1 MSTRRSRSR
10 RDSGDDAA
18 PQSADEGRDVGD
30 GEETDVRDVLR
41 ELESGGCNLLVVGDA
56 PRHHFTR
63 ASASLLGGTD
73 ERRYRLLAITDA
85 SKQSVAERLPDPD
98 QTPGSFAETTSI
110 VNHASPPRSIAADVE
125 GSALGLDGVAETRVV
140 DPQLGGLQ
148 AKLVEAMATFDR
160 HAGGLAPR
168 ELRVGLDSLD
178 ALLEHYD
185 DGVVRRGVRVITGY
199 VEDYDG
205 MGHYVLPQPYESDRA
220 RSLAGEFD
228 AIVEIRAV
236 DPATHDHDAEER
248 WHVPDRG
255 VTTGWM
261 PL

>member
-1 MSTRRSRSR
+1 MSTRSSRSR
-10 RDSGDDAA
+10 GDAGDAA
-18 PQSADEGRDVGD
+18 PRSTDDGNDVH
-30 GEETDVRDVLR
+30 DVLR
-41 ELESGGCNLLVVGDA
+41 GLESGGCNLLVVGDA

-63 ASASLLGGTD
+63 ASALLLGGAD

-85 SKQSVAERLPDPD
+85 SRQSVAERLPDPD
-98 QTPGSFAETTSI
+98 ETPGSFAETTRI
-110 VNHASPPRSIAADVE
+110 VNHASPPRSIAANAEDA
-125 GSALGLDGVAETRVV
+125 SLGLDGVAETRVV

-160 HAGGLAPR
+160 HAAGLAPN

-178 ALLEHYD
+178 ALFEHYD
-185 DGVVRRGVRVITGY
+185 DGVVRRGVRVIAGY

-205 MGHYVLPQPYESDRA
+205 MGHYVLPRPYDSDRA
-220 RSLAGEFD
+220 QSLASEFD
-228 AIVEIRAV
+228 AVVEIRAV

-255 VTTGWM
+255 VTTDWVA
-261 PL
+261 L